1 MRILID
7 LDRNQI
13 SALDSLAK
21 VRKTSR
27 AALMRN
33 AIKDYIDRQTV
44 SADEAAFGSWRDVN
58 EDGVEYQQRI
68 RGEW

>member
-1 MRILID
+1 MRTLID

-21 VRKTSR
+21 ARKTSR

-33 AIKDYIDRQTV
+33 AIKDYIDRQTS
-44 SADEAAFGSWRDVN
+44 SADEAAFGSWRDVK
-58 EDGVEYQQRI
+58 EDGVDYQQRI